1 MPSTKTIRALA
12 FAAATAT
19 LLTASQ
25 AAADILVM
33 RASGPAAQR
42 FRPGTLLPDA
52 RPIRLGATDVLE
64 LLSDTGT
71 WTWTGPGDFPAATR
85 TVRTS
90 AGIAAPD
97 LRRTR
102 VGAVRSVGGA
112 TMRPNVW
119 MIDLAAPGA
128 VCVLSGNA
136 PLLWRMTAET
146 AATTTITG
154 ADGSIGTVEW
164 SAGQAA
170 APWPASVPVVD
181 GAGYRLTGHG
191 EAVDI
196 MIKVLASSPSSLPA
210 AGMAL
215 IEHDCQSQIDVLT
228 NQVERLDGSAGS

>member
-1 MPSTKTIRALA
+1 MLSTKTTRAVM
-12 FAAATAT
+12 FAATAAT
-19 LLTASQ
+19 ALIASQ
-25 AAADILVM
+25 AMADILVM

-42 FRPGTLLPDA
+42 YRPGTLLPDV
-52 RPIRLGATDVLE
+52 RPIRLGSSDVLE

-119 MIDLAAPGA
+119 MVDLAEPGA
-128 VCVLSGNA
+128 VCVLSDHA
-136 PLLWRMTAET
+136 PLLWRTTSEA

-154 ADGSIGTVEW
+154 PGGNVAAVEW

-170 APWPASVPVVD
+170 APWPASIPVVD
-181 GAGYRLTGHG
+181 GAGYRITGAG
-191 EAVDI
+191 ASIDI
-196 MIKVLASSPSSLPA
+196 VVKQVSSPPSSLPA

-215 IEHDCQSQIDVLT
+215 IERGCQSQIDVLT
-228 NQVERLDGSAGS
+228 SQVERLDASAGS